1 MEVQFTPAI
10 LSTMKKV
17 TVLLTLLV
25 TMTLTLSAG
34 KASGTQSP
42 TLIVSCSVCT
52 ASEPMTITGSGFAA
66 RQSVAIR
73 VTGPDGISMPVTADR
88 KGNFTINY
96 PTGINLAPGVYTVT
110 ASQSGGAWA
119 TTGFE
124 IQ

>member
-1 MEVQFTPAI
+1 
-10 LSTMKKV
+10 MKRV

-25 TMTLTLSAG
+25 IMTLTLSAG
-34 KASGTQSP
+34 KASRTSSP

-52 ASEPMTITGSGFAA
+52 VSEPMTITGSGFAA

-73 VTGPDGISMPVTADR
+73 VTGPDGISMPVTADKR
-88 KGNFTINY
+88 GDFTINF
-96 PTGINLAPGVYTVT
+96 PTGMNLAPGSYTIT